1 MSTSTNM
8 FRQAEVDTLRHTYGR
23 AKALARMVA
32 RKPDSSSN
40 LQCAVALS
48 DLSLPIP
55 KPLTSRFMSLGV
67 DERSAALIASTLA
80 RVITSYRNSCEA
92 DYRRRRAAL
101 QGGPGTPATLPAL
114 YIAVYTQAVND
125 WSRYLLEDIIPRVIQ
140 AGKRRKAGETKSSG
154 VQQARRPFNQN
165 AVPLLERFFA
175 SNAFPS
181 RLEKY
186 ELALT
191 CSMDYRQIHV
201 WFQNRR
207 SRCRKESRTLEKR
220 EASNGPRQILEQT
233 VIDTLLPRESWEEDH
248 QNTVDGGT
256 TCLGGCK
263 QLNRLLSPVAPPH
276 AFPSPY
282 PPVCSYDPFPAAEGR
297 RSFHT
302 PWMRTNRTSN
312 PPRPSTS
319 ISDLASWLAKLSI
332 SDNGHEA
339 TQQPYT
345 IADSLRVCETSQ
357 RVLGFVTPC
366 APAPHPALIQRDRGR
381 PRRHHSAA
389 HRMPT
394 KDHPN
399 ISLRPVQLPDI
410 TWAAMRSDLQP
421 DTTSCP
427 TSSSALSRPPQQNA
441 KRILPRRAPKHPPR
455 SHILDKDPLSSGGPP
470 AKRRPRHSFASTSSI
485 GSACSSDTDSPLATP
500 PTPPIALPLTPETY
514 FSQGIGA
521 AKSPEMSQTASL
533 TPISLHLCEPL
544 CGAVDLN
551 SAFSSSHDFD

>member
-1 MSTSTNM
+1 
-8 FRQAEVDTLRHTYGR
+8 
-23 AKALARMVA
+23 MVA

-101 QGGPGTPATLPAL
+101 QGGLVRQRRCLRYTSRSIRKPSTIGLVTSSRTSFHGLFKLESVGRPAKRSHLAF
-114 YIAVYTQAVND
+114 
-125 WSRYLLEDIIPRVIQ
+125 SRLGGLQSECC
-140 AGKRRKAGETKSSG
+140 
-154 VQQARRPFNQN
+154 
-165 AVPLLERFFA
+165 PLLERFFA

-201 WFQNRR
+201 WNRR

-233 VIDTLLPRESWEEDH
+233 VIDTLLRVSPGRKTIKIRRWRH
-248 QNTVDGGT
+248 YL
-256 TCLGGCK
+256 LGGCK

-282 PPVCSYDPFPAAEGR
+282 PRSVHMIPSPLPKAGGPSTHVDANEPHIKPA
-297 RSFHT
+297 
-302 PWMRTNRTSN
+302 
-312 PPRPSTS
+312 RPSTS

-339 TQQPYT
+339 TQQP
-345 IADSLRVCETSQ
+345 IHHCGLSQ
-357 RVLGFVTPC
+357 SMRNIPRVLGFVTPC

-470 AKRRPRHSFASTSSI
+470 RSDAPGIPSRLRH
-485 GSACSSDTDSPLATP
+485 P
-500 PTPPIALPLTPETY
+500 
-514 FSQGIGA
+514 
-521 AKSPEMSQTASL
+521 
-533 TPISLHLCEPL
+533 
-544 CGAVDLN
+544 
-551 SAFSSSHDFD
+551 